1 MHVCTAYDTMRVPV
15 EGETDL
21 CVLCASIEGR
31 EIARYLHTLTC
42 ACTGC

>member
-21 CVLCASIEGR
+21 CVLCASRGERDSQIFS
-31 EIARYLHTLTC
+31 HT
-42 ACTGC
+42 